1 VCDAKAFE
9 QLAKKFLMPLSI
21 GSLSNSNLGK
31 ATFPGYLS
39 PLIFVEVY
47 MKVALVH
54 DYLTQRGGAERVFEL
69 LCKCF
74 PNADIFTSLY
84 DAESTIDLGDRHVH
98 TTFLQKIPA
107 ASKYFRLLAP
117 LYYPAFRMLDLQDYA
132 LIISSSSSFA
142 KGVRKR
148 PGAQHICFCHNIT
161 RFLWDTQVYLHGY
174 KEFQLFSPVIEKVF
188 TYLRRLDVQ
197 YSKEPDLYIANS
209 TTVANRIGDIY
220 DKPAITINYPI
231 DDSKFIFADRKEDFY
246 LVCCRLLSYKRVDII
261 VDAFNSLGWP
271 LMIAGNGPEYQR
283 LAKKARENIRFLGYV
298 SDRERTQLMAKA
310 RGVIVA
316 ALEDYGLVPI
326 EANFSGTPAIAYGA
340 GGVLDTQVP
349 GVTGIFFDRQTP
361 EAVRDAVVRASQM
374 EWNYARIRNHALDRF
389 TEAVFF
395 EQVAELLDLTQS
407 GNSRDSERRWL
418 AANALPIADDVPMSA
433 SAQVA
438 NYDQSAPEDSDLV
451 VRNPAVAV
459 SSPAD
464 GDYCQIFDSNEVSMA
479 PKVLQSLPE
488 DDSVSYGQIVDDD
501 RPVKMASKTIA
512 SSPEEDSG
520 YGQMFAV
527 LLRRKYWVL
536 ASLLGAVGVALLLT
550 MHQKPNYRS
559 SMQLL
564 VDQNYRGKTEQGDNN
579 PQFADSDVQVD
590 YTTQLTLMNSSIVIQ
605 RIVDRLHPIYPNLT
619 IDDVK
624 KSLSVVQVTG
634 KTAEKKVDTKIFE
647 AAYEDRDPVRAQ
659 KILQT
664 VQQVYQDYNKEQQ
677 QLRLSRGLEFLN
689 EQVPQIQDRVKQ
701 SESALENFR
710 KTQNFLNP
718 ELQSTA
724 LVESLNK
731 ISQEQRTNLVQIED
745 FRTRYK
751 FLEQKLALSP
761 QTIAMA
767 TRLSQS
773 VRYQNLLNEI
783 QKTELA
789 LLQDRLRYTDESS
802 IVQNSIERRRQLQSQ
817 LSREMQRILPA
828 GVQSD
833 GATTAADVITAGQL
847 GAVDLNLAS
856 QFIDAQANLNVA
868 LARQKSLAQ
877 IEQKYQHQ
885 IQQFPALL
893 SEYNRLQPAV
903 ESDRQTLQ
911 RLLKARQD
919 LGLEI
924 ARGGFAWQMVEEPKL
939 GIKTGPDLKRNLLL
953 GGVIGLFLGGA
964 IAFVREAID
973 DSIHSLAELTQ
984 QARLPVLGAVPE
996 ILPPKNT
1003 QPGLMLPFRRRSSFA
1018 PSTLQLIS
1026 WQPFRESIDLV
1037 CQNIEMLES
1046 SKFLKSLVIT
1056 SILPGEGKSTLAIGL
1071 AISAAR
1077 LHKRVL
1083 LIDADFRCASLHT
1096 QLNLANDRGLSTLLT
1111 SEANIPAD
1119 KVIQSLSANANLAV
1133 LTAGPTPLDPAQLLS
1148 LRRMAEL
1155 MVEFEANY
1163 DLVIVDAPP
1172 LLGIVDTVMVA
1183 SVCSGVVLVERIGR
1197 VNRKDLNQAATVL
1210 NRLNVVGLIPNGVHS
1225 SEHRYAANRQ
1235 GMYLPSNF

>member
-1 VCDAKAFE
+1 
-9 QLAKKFLMPLSI
+9 
-21 GSLSNSNLGK
+21 
-31 ATFPGYLS
+31 
-39 PLIFVEVY
+39 

-69 LCKCF
+69 LCKYF

-84 DAESTIDLGDRHVH
+84 DAERTIDLGDRHVH
-98 TTFLQKIPA
+98 TTFLQNIPN

-148 PGAQHICFCHNIT
+148 PGARHICFCHNIT
-161 RFLWDTQVYLHGY
+161 RFLWDTQIYLQGY
-174 KEFQLFSPVIEKVF
+174 REFQLFSPAIEKVF
-188 TYLRRLDVQ
+188 THLRRLDVR

-209 TTVANRIGDIY
+209 TTVASRIQQIY
-220 DKPAITINYPI
+220 EKPVITINYPI
-231 DDSKFIFADRKEDFY
+231 DESKFSFSDRKEDFY
-246 LVCCRLLSYKRVDII
+246 LVSCRLMSYKRVDII
-261 VDAFNSLGWP
+261 IEAFNSLGWS
-271 LMIAGNGPEYQR
+271 LTIVGDGPERKR
-283 LAKKARENIRFLGYV
+283 LEAKALQNIRFLGYV
-298 SDRERTQLMAKA
+298 SDLERTHLMAKA
-310 RGVIVA
+310 RGVVVA

-326 EANFSGTPAIAYGA
+326 EANFSGTPVIAYGA
-340 GGVLDTQVP
+340 GGVLDTQLP

-374 EWNYARIRNHALDRF
+374 EWNHAMIRKHALDLF

-395 EQVAELLDLTQS
+395 RQVTELLDLTQS
-407 GNSRDSERRWL
+407 GNSRDSDRRRFD
-418 AANALPIADDVPMSA
+418 ATALPIAEDVPMSA

-451 VRNPAVAV
+451 VRNPVVAV
-459 SSPAD
+459 PSPAD
-464 GDYCQIFDSNEVSMA
+464 GDYCQIFDGNEVSISIA
-479 PKVLQSLPE
+479 PKVLRSSPE

-501 RPVKMASKTIA
+501 RHVKMASKTIA
-512 SSPEEDSG
+512 SAPAEDSG

-536 ASLLGAVGVALLLT
+536 VSLLGAVGVALLLT
-550 MHQKPNYRS
+550 MHQKPTYRS

-564 VDQNYRGKTEQGDNN
+564 VDQNYRGKTEPGDNNN

-590 YTTQLTLMNSSIVIQ
+590 YVTQLTLMNSSIVIQ
-605 RIVDRLHPIYPNLT
+605 RIVARLHPIYPNLT
-619 IDDVK
+619 IADVK
-624 KSLSVVQVTG
+624 KSLSVSQVTG

-647 AAYEDRDPVRAQ
+647 AAYEDRDPVKTQ

-689 EQVPQIQDRVKQ
+689 QQVPQIQDRVKQ
-701 SESALENFR
+701 SESALEKFR

-745 FRTRYK
+745 FRTRYQ

-802 IVQNSIERRRQLQSQ
+802 IVKNSIERRRQLQSQ

-833 GATTAADVITAGQL
+833 GATTAADAITAGQL

-953 GGVIGLFLGGA
+953 GAVIGLFLGGA

-973 DSIHSLAELTQ
+973 DSIHSLDELKQ
-984 QARLPVLGAVPE
+984 QVRLPVLGAVPE
-996 ILPPKNT
+996 MLPPKNT
-1003 QPGLMLPFRRRSSFA
+1003 RPGLMLPFRRRSSFA

-1096 QLNLANDRGLSTLLT
+1096 QLKLGNDRGLSTLLT
-1111 SEANIPAD
+1111 SEAHIPAD

-1133 LTAGPTPLDPAQLLS
+1133 LTAGPMPLDPAQLLS
-1148 LRRMAEL
+1148 LHRMAEL

-1172 LLGIVDTVMVA
+1172 LLGIVDAVMVA

-1197 VNRKDLNQAATVL
+1197 VNRQDLNQAATLL
-1210 NRLNVVGLIPNGVHS
+1210 NRLNVVGLIPNGVHY
-1225 SEHRYAANRQ
+1225 SEHRYAANHQ
-1235 GMYLPSNF
+1235 GMYLPSN